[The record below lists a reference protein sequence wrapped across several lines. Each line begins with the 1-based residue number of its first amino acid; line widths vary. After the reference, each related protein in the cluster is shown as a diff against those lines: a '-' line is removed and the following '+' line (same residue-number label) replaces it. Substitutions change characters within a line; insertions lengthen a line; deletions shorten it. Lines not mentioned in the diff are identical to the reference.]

1 MFDFLIQW
9 SSRYLQI
16 CFFIAFIMFDLIH
29 VCSSSMY
36 FLIHASLW
44 CLLLYLH
51 LTTHL
56 SKYRYPLRWAVEV
69 CMLVA
74 YLKFIWIQYAYK
86 TNVLNWIVGDQFMS
100 LNKPPRNIGDVG
112 KWNLQTNLKNHD
124 EDFFGSNS
132 QDGLDWLSRS
142 ITNIPAVKSRKVD
155 SLHKTIFKNIKT

>member
-1 MFDFLIQW
+1 MQIVQDDYQIQILFIIIFLIDFGVHMNILFIVKAMFDFLIQW

-56 SKYRYPLRWAVEV
+56 SKYRYPLR
-69 CMLVA
+69 
-74 YLKFIWIQYAYK
+74 
-86 TNVLNWIVGDQFMS
+86 
-100 LNKPPRNIGDVG
+100 
-112 KWNLQTNLKNHD
+112 
-124 EDFFGSNS
+124 
-132 QDGLDWLSRS
+132 
-142 ITNIPAVKSRKVD
+142 
-155 SLHKTIFKNIKT
+155 